1 MKMKI
6 VTSLVLALSVCV
18 LVGQAQHDKKA
29 NDTNEA
35 LERFKQLAGEWT
47 GKGPHGE
54 MRIVYKVTSGGS
66 TVMET
71 IDPGTDHEMV
81 SMIHADGPALLLT
94 HYCMLG
100 NQPHMK
106 ATPKPGDNKIAFEFE
121 KATNLKNP
129 NDMYMRS

>member
-6 VTSLVLALSVCV
+6 VASMMVALSAFG
-18 LVGQAQHDKKA
+18 LVGSAQQAQKGAEK
-29 NDTNEA
+29 NEA
-35 LERFKQLAGEWT
+35 LDRFKQLVGEWT
-47 GKGPHGE
+47 GKGPHGD
-54 MRIVYKVTSGGS
+54 MRIVYKITSGGS

-106 ATPKPGDNKIAFEFE
+106 AMPKPGDNK
-121 KATNLKNP
+121 
-129 NDMYMRS
+129 